1 MDIYYQKIILLSE
14 EVRQAILSHHEREDG
29 SGYPRGIRGKKI
41 NLYAKIIAIA
51 DVYDALT
58 SKKSL

>member
-1 MDIYYQKIILLSE
+1 MSKRLSFLSE

-41 NLYAKIIAIA
+41 NLYGKIIAIA
-51 DVYDALT
+51 DVYDAH
-58 SKKSL
+58 